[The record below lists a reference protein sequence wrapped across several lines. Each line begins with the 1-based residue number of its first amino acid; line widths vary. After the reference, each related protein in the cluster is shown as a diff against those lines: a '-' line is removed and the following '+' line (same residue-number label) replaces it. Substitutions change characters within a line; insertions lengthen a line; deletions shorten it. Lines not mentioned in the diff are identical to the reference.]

1 MRRGFIICSLMLL
14 VSFSIRAAFADGV
27 DDKLKSLEQQMKAL
41 QAQINELK
49 AQREA
54 DKQEIT
60 SLKAEAEEKG
70 LEGILEMPENS
81 GVMITGYIDLEYKD
95 AQNAVSSFDNIHF
108 EPIFLGMVGD
118 NLLTEVALEW
128 EHGGEE
134 KAEVEYAQIDYLF
147 NDYITFVGG
156 RFLVPFGVYNE
167 RLHPTWIAKL
177 PTRPLP
183 ENDIVPVGWSEVGV
197 QLRGA
202 VPLRINLPFTEYAK
216 LDYTTYVINGLE
228 GTEGAGIRDLRGN
241 TRDNNQNK
249 AVGGR
254 VGLTF
259 LPHLDL
265 GFSWYKGDYTTT
277 NNRDLTMLGLDSAF
291 YWDNLTIR
299 GEYVTADQEVGALSG
314 LTDLKKEGFYVE
326 GAYFLS
332 AIPLPFMNKTELVA
346 QYSEE
351 NLDTFST
358 STQLLD
364 SSDKHRWAVG
374 LNYYIKDAFRFQM
387 AYNFN
392 AEDKGTKTKDN
403 EVIARLA
410 LGF

>member
-1 MRRGFIICSLMLL
+1 MPRGFIICLMMFLIGFFY
-14 VSFSIRAAFADGV
+14 VPAFADEV
-27 DDKLKSLEQQMKAL
+27 DDKIKSLEQQMRAL
-41 QAQINELK
+41 QAQTNELK

-54 DKQEIT
+54 DKQQIEF
-60 SLKAEAEEKG
+60 LKAEAEEKG
-70 LEGILEMPENS
+70 LGGILELPEYS
-81 GVMITGYIDLEYKD
+81 SVMVTGYIDLEYKD
-95 AQNAVSSFDNIHF
+95 AQNAASSFDNIHF

-134 KAEVEYAQIDYLF
+134 KGEVEYAQFDYLF
-147 NDYITFVGG
+147 NDFITFVGG

-167 RLHPTWIAKL
+167 RLHPTWITKL

-183 ENDIVPVGWSEVGV
+183 ENDIVPVGWSEVGA

-202 VPLRINLPFTEYAK
+202 LPIRLDLPFTEYAK
-216 LDYTTYVINGLE
+216 LDYAAYVVNGLE
-228 GTEGAGIRDLRGN
+228 GAEGASIRNLREN

-254 VGLTF
+254 LGLTF

-277 NNRDLTMLGLDSAF
+277 NNRDLAMLGVDSSF

-314 LTDLKKEGFYVE
+314 VTDLEKEGFYVE
-326 GAYFLS
+326 GAYFLN
-332 AIPLPFMNKTELVA
+332 AIPLPFMNRTELVL
-346 QYSEE
+346 QYSEDK
-351 NLDTFST
+351 LDTFST
-358 STQLLD
+358 STKLLD
-364 SSDKHRWAVG
+364 SSDKHRWVFG
-374 LNYYIKDAFRFQM
+374 LNYYIKDAFRFQL

-392 AEDKGTKTKDN
+392 REDKGAKAKDN
-403 EVIARLA
+403 EFISRLA